1 MILPSRTTIDRLP
14 LNLFY
19 TLKYAFEIFQIFHEF
34 QIHCINSDEAVIYT
48 LFCPTNPTARTNR
61 TRIAYPK
68 GIPSRLLSHVGC
80 IYLRTLIRNR
90 LILVKP
96 LLVNLRVF
104 DRGDHVVDPP
114 VLTRMFVD
122 VGLPLD
128 SLGIKDRPHDGVRL
142 GNELGPF
149 VLVRKLSDGMVDVK
163 KDGTGR
169 GLPAAVEAA
178 FAVLVE
184 EDVDEEAEDATADIE
199 IGNIFS
205 DGALFLF
212 GEGSGGSSKV
222 QRGMI
227 AVMKAWKS
235 LEGLFLMMFE

>member
-1 MILPSRTTIDRLP
+1 
-14 LNLFY
+14 
-19 TLKYAFEIFQIFHEF
+19 
-34 QIHCINSDEAVIYT
+34 
-48 LFCPTNPTARTNR
+48 
-61 TRIAYPK
+61 
-68 GIPSRLLSHVGC
+68 
-80 IYLRTLIRNR
+80 
-90 LILVKP
+90 
-96 LLVNLRVF
+96 
-104 DRGDHVVDPP
+104 
-114 VLTRMFVD
+114 
-122 VGLPLD
+122 
-128 SLGIKDRPHDGVRL
+128 
-142 GNELGPF
+142 
-149 VLVRKLSDGMVDVK
+149 MVDVK

-235 LEGLFLMMFE
+235 LEGLFLMMFEWRYRYLTVETIIEEYFDDTKYPSFERLVM